1 MHWHDPVQFSV
12 IVLLYTPDTTDD
24 RLQMQAAVS
33 ISSGR
38 ATAAATTQHVYTHG
52 INQLKVLNV
61 AQPLNYSEKSGT
73 EM

>member
-38 ATAAATTQHVYTHG
+38 ATAAATTQHVYTRD
-52 INQLKVLNV
+52 KP
-61 AQPLNYSEKSGT
+61 AQSIKCGAAVELFWEIGDRDV
-73 EM
+73 